1 MMKNWKL
8 IIGFVGVVSLAT
20 WAYAVTSTVQAE
32 ERIPVDQSQYRAQ
45 MPEWKPEYDIPATE
59 YAYITDEMLDE
70 IEAET
75 IEDAL
80 LSQATKIENVTVSH
94 YCLCKKC
101 CGKSPDHPAYGI
113 TASGRKATPYVTVA
127 VDPAKIPLGS
137 DVLVDYGDGVI
148 EYYRADD
155 TGSGVN
161 GNHIDLCVST
171 HEEARNLGLR
181 NATIYFVPPT
191 P

>member
-1 MMKNWKL
+1 MKNWKL
-8 IIGFVGVVSLAT
+8 IVGFVGVISLAT
-20 WAYAVTSTVQAE
+20 WAYVITNSVQAE
-32 ERIPVDQSQYRAQ
+32 EKIHVGQSQYRVQ

-59 YAYITDEMLDE
+59 YAYITDEMMDE

-94 YCLCKKC
+94 YCICEKC
-101 CGKSPDHPAYGI
+101 CGKSPEHPAYGI

-127 VDPAKIPLGS
+127 VDRNKIPLGS

-161 GNHIDLCVST
+161 GNHIDLCVSS

-181 NATIYFVPPT
+181 NATIYVVPPQN
-191 P
+191 